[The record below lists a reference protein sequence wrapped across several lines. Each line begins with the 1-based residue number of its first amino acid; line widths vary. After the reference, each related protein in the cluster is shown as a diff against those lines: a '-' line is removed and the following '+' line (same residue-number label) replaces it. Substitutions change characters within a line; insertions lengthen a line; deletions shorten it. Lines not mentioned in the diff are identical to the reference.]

1 MEKRILV
8 VDDNARIAGMV
19 RLLLQRSGF
28 TVNMA
33 GTARKALEMLAAEPA
48 DLVLLDLSLPD
59 LSGTELME
67 RVREAWSG
75 PVIVVSASIDALPV
89 YRKLGAADAIGKPFD
104 PAELVQKVTALLDGE
119 QASQEDSG
127 GQASGSVK

>member
-19 RLLLQRSGF
+19 RLLLKRSGF
-28 TVNMA
+28 AVNTA
-33 GTARKALEMLAAEPA
+33 GTARKALELLAAEPA

-59 LSGTELME
+59 LAGTELME
-67 RVREAWSG
+67 QVREAWSG
-75 PVIVVSASIDALPV
+75 PVIVVSASIDVLPV

-104 PAELVQKVTALLDGE
+104 PAELVQKVTALLSGE
-119 QASQEDSG
+119 QDPPADPEVRLP
-127 GQASGSVK
+127 AA